1 MLRSQYEINGP
12 AKNATTMDANPIG
25 PPAIKAATKKQTSW
39 PTRAVLYLIWKRV
52 EIIGT
57 IAS

>member
-39 PTRAVLYLIWKRV
+39 PKPVQFYT
-52 EIIGT
+52 
-57 IAS
+57 